1 MSLFP
6 LHNKIACS
14 YLGEC
19 PKQGYEGEGYVWVTI
34 EATKT
39 APSAPKSQACQ
50 TKGRMWGR
58 RFMGC
63 WYSDRSGGG
72 IPRPPASRS
81 HNNTALELYH
91 PHHYHY
97 HLYES
102 QSNAKIIIM
111 LHHEHHHWN
120 SYPTRWSFFF
130 ILRPPIL
137 HPGIILINLVFLVV
151 IMYSIA
157 GTSFSF

>member
-63 WYSDRSGGG
+63 WYSDRSVGG

-81 HNNTALELYH
+81 HNNTALALYH
-91 PHHYHY
+91 PHQYHY
-97 HLYES
+97 HHLRS
-102 QSNAKIIIM
+102 QSNAIHHDHQLDHQLDDLSPFTKISATRQQRNIVY
-111 LHHEHHHWN
+111 LCTTS
-120 SYPTRWSFFF
+120 SYSSTLSFW
-130 ILRPPIL
+130 
-137 HPGIILINLVFLVV
+137 V
-151 IMYSIA
+151 
-157 GTSFSF
+157 

>member
-1 MSLFP
+1 MCKPIVCFLHVNLIGLSEKIHNGLSLVNINQRSKCLEQNFEYEKLRIYP
-6 LHNKIACS
+6 HFKTACF
-14 YLGEC
+14 YLAVC

-91 PHHYHY
+91 PHHYSY

-111 LHHEHHHWN
+111 LHHEHHH
-120 SYPTRWSFFF
+120 
-130 ILRPPIL
+130 
-137 HPGIILINLVFLVV
+137 
-151 IMYSIA
+151 
-157 GTSFSF
+157 